1 VHSIGYRGYDV
12 NSLWPLSAIFFADCC
27 YNAKNARDLRGLCLK
42 IIFRKMPA
50 SLEDGPSNV
59 LRLRVPPSLERRI
72 KDSLR
77 PGETFSEVARK
88 LLEQWANRREKAG
101 K

>member
-1 VHSIGYRGYDV
+1 
-12 NSLWPLSAIFFADCC
+12 
-27 YNAKNARDLRGLCLK
+27 
-42 IIFRKMPA
+42 MPK
-50 SLEDGPSNV
+50 SLEDGPSDV
-59 LRLRVPPSLERRI
+59 RRLRIPASLDRRI
-72 KDSLR
+72 RDNLR